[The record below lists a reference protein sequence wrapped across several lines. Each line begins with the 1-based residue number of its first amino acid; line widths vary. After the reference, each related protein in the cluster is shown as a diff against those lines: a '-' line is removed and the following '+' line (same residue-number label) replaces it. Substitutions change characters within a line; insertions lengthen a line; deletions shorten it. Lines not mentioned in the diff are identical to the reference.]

1 VGADSYGRGLLGP
14 YLSAGTSSFTDFL
27 AAAAPDLLPR
37 TAGAAAAAA
46 PAEAGQGPLASS
58 LPHGTTIVAAA
69 CEGGV
74 VMAGDR
80 RATAGN
86 MIVQR
91 DIDKVF
97 RSDDFS
103 GIGISGVAGV
113 GIEMA
118 RLFQVE
124 LEHYEKLEG
133 HALSLDGKANRLASL
148 IRGNI
153 GAAMQGLVV
162 VPLFCGYDEDT
173 GTGRIFS
180 YDVTGGRY
188 EEHRFYAIG
197 SGSVFARG
205 ALKKLYR
212 DGMPAEDALF
222 ACLQALYDAA
232 DDDSATGG
240 PDVARRIFPVVATIT
255 ADGFERLTEEAAA
268 EYVRTVVE
276 ERMASP
282 DGPRAPLRQGGGQ
295 DGASSALPAG

>member
-1 VGADSYGRGLLGP
+1 VGADSYGGQFPGP
-14 YLSAGTSSFTDFL
+14 YLSAGTSSFADFL
-27 AAAAPDLLPR
+27 ATAAPGLLPLGAPTAPVPAPSGQAAAGPQ
-37 TAGAAAAAA
+37 AAD
-46 PAEAGQGPLASS
+46 

-97 RSDDFS
+97 RSDEFS
-103 GIGISGVAGV
+103 GVGISGMAGM

-148 IRGNI
+148 VRGNL
-153 GAAMQGLVV
+153 GGAMQGLVV
-162 VPLFCGYDEDT
+162 VPLFCGYDEDS
-173 GTGRIFS
+173 GVGRIFS
-180 YDVTGGRY
+180 YTVDGGRF

-205 ALKKLYR
+205 SLKKLYR
-212 DGMPAEDALF
+212 EGMPVADTVL
-222 ACLQALYDAA
+222 ACMQALYDAA

-240 PDVARRIFPVVATIT
+240 PDVSRRLYPAVATIT
-255 ADGFERLTEEAAA
+255 ADGFERLTDEAAG
-268 EYVRTVVE
+268 EYARAVIE
-276 ERMASP
+276 ERLADP
-282 DGPRAPLRQGGGQ
+282 DGPPAPLRQGGG
-295 DGASSALPAG
+295 GAPTALPPR

>member
-1 VGADSYGRGLLGP
+1 MGADSYGGP
-14 YLSAGTSSFTDFL
+14 FPGAYLSAGTSSFSEFL
-27 AAAAPDLLPR
+27 AAAAPRLLPQ
-37 TAGAAAAAA
+37 A
-46 PAEAGQGPLASS
+46 PEAGSLARD

-86 MIVQR
+86 MIMQR

-97 RSDDFS
+97 RSDEFS
-103 GIGISGVAGV
+103 GIGIAGVAGI
-113 GIEMA
+113 GIELV

-133 HALSLDGKANRLASL
+133 HALSLDGKANRLASMV
-148 IRGNI
+148 RGNI
-153 GAAMQGLVV
+153 GGAMQGLVV

-173 GTGRIFS
+173 GAGRIFS
-180 YDVTGGRY
+180 YDVAGGRY
-188 EEHRFYAIG
+188 EEHRFHAIG

-205 ALKKLYR
+205 SLKKLYR
-212 DGMPAEDALF
+212 DGMPASDAVL
-222 ACLQALYDAA
+222 AGMQALYDAA

-240 PDVARRIFPVVATIT
+240 PDVTRRIYPVVATIT

-268 EYVRTVVE
+268 QYAQAVIEG
-276 ERMASP
+276 RMADP
-282 DGPRAPLRQGGGQ
+282 DGPPAQLHAADSGNGVRT
-295 DGASSALPAG
+295 ALPPR